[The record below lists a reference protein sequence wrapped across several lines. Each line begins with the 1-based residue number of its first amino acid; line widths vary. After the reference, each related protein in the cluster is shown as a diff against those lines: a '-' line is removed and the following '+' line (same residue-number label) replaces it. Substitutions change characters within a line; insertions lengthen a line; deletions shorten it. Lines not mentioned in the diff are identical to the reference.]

1 MNIQNYKV
9 IYQERVYNCVSF
21 QPIELHD
28 GKQPKFLDVW
38 VIDEDGTMKVLH
50 DETWC
55 FQFVAKVSNKNISLE

>member
-9 IYQERVYNCVSF
+9 IYRERVYNCISF
-21 QPIELHD
+21 QPTFKD
-28 GKQPKFLDVW
+28 GKEQPTFLNVW

-55 FQFVAKVSNKNISLE
+55 FQFVAKVNKI